1 MSFEPLPP
9 SRQYAPQC
17 VGPDT
22 WLIRQVQRATGAPL
36 SVYINSLVILGAEP
50 VIVDT
55 GSAANRAQ
63 WLEDVFGLVEP
74 ADVSWVFLSHEDHD
88 HTGNLAEV
96 MARCPNATVVCSWAL
111 VERFTNAFAFPLERC
126 RWVNDGDRFDAG
138 DRTLLALRPPLYDS
152 PTTRGLLDER
162 SGVYWGVDAFATP
175 MPDPAATVADL
186 DQTFWARGQAMFA
199 HQGLAPWVTLVDGA
213 RYQAA
218 IDRFAAFRA
227 TAIAGAHT
235 PLIPASHIPAAID
248 GLRALPT
255 AEVPPVP
262 DQAVLDAIRHQLAA
276 AAAA

>member
-9 SRQYAPQC
+9 ARNYAPQY

-22 WLIRQVQRATGAPL
+22 WLVRQVQEATGAPL
-36 SVYINSLVILGAEP
+36 SVYINSLVVTGSEP

-55 GSAANRAQ
+55 GTAANRAQ

-74 ADVSWVFLSHEDHD
+74 ADVRWVFLSHEDHD

-96 MARCPNATVVCSWAL
+96 MARCPDATLVCSWAL

-126 RWVNDGDRFDAG
+126 RWVNDGGRFHAG

-186 DQTFWARGQAMFA
+186 DQSFWAQGQAMFA
-199 HQGLAPWVTLVDGA
+199 LDGLAPWVTLVDGA

-218 IDRFAAFRA
+218 IDRFAALGA

-235 PLIPASHIPAAID
+235 PLIPASHIAAAID

-262 DQAVLDAIRHQLAA
+262 DQAVLDAIRQQLAA